1 MTDVNAIIRRHGE
14 LESQRATFDS
24 HWSEILKRVRP
35 QRDIMHGA
43 QPPQGQKVAHQ
54 VFDSTAELA
63 LGRFAAS
70 MESITTPGNERWHK
84 LVPQYPLTEDKG
96 TRTWLEAVTDQL
108 FRVRYSTESSFPE
121 QASEFYQDLGSIG
134 TACMFVDDDRVKRA
148 IRYRTIHM
156 SQIYLAQ
163 NFQGKVDTVHRIEPM
178 TARQLIQQFG
188 ADKVTDRVRE
198 ADAKGSEATFRVLHC
213 VYPRADV
220 QRWRWDAKGMPW
232 VSSYILV
239 DEKHLLEEGGY
250 HDFPYMIGRYVVTTG
265 EVYGRSPAMSALPDI
280 KAVNEMEKTII
291 RTGQR
296 NADPPLLM
304 SDESSLAPFQYRP
317 GALIPGGVDINGR
330 PTVMPLESGANLPI
344 TIEMSERRR
353 RAINEHFLVTL
364 FQILLEDRSQMTA
377 TEVLQR
383 AQEKGALLAPAF
395 KRLASE
401 FLGPLITREI
411 GIIARGD
418 AFPPPPPSWLEMGPG
433 AEYMVE
439 YHNEV
444 TRAQKSGEAV
454 GVMQLMEWAGPVAQV
469 KPEILDRIDYDEA
482 LKVLGEASNV
492 PSKVLRSDEEVAALR
507 GQRAQAEQA
516 AQMLQAGESASKSA
530 KNLAQAQ
537 ALAGTPDAALLP
549 GMGGM

>member
-1 MTDVNAIIRRHGE
+1 MDVDAIIRRQGE
-14 LESQRATFDS
+14 LEANRSGFDQ
-24 HWSEILKRVRP
+24 HWQEILKRVRP
-35 QRDIMHGA
+35 QRDIMHGS
-43 QPPQGQKVAHQ
+43 QPQQGQKVAHQ

-70 MESITTPGNERWHK
+70 MESITTPSGERWHK
-84 LVPQYPLTEDKG
+84 LVPQYPLEQDKD
-96 TRTWLEAVTDQL
+96 TKVWLEAVTDQL
-108 FRVRYSTESSFPE
+108 FRARYSTDSAFPE

-134 TACMFVDDDRVKRA
+134 TACMFVDDDLARRA

-163 NFQGKVDTVHRIEPM
+163 DFQGKVDTVHRLEPM

-188 ADKVTDRVRE
+188 ADKVTKKVLD
-198 ADAKGSEATFRVLHC
+198 ADAKNSEQPFRVLHC
-213 VYPRADV
+213 VYPRSDV
-220 QRWRWDAKGMPW
+220 QRWRWDAKGKPW
-232 VSSYILV
+232 VSTYLLL
-239 DEKHLLEEGGY
+239 DEKHVLEEGGY
-250 HDFPYMIGRYVVTTG
+250 YDFPYMIGRYVVTTG

-280 KAVNEMEKTII
+280 KAVNEMEKTVL
-291 RTGQR
+291 RVGQR
-296 NADPPLLM
+296 VADPPLLAL
-304 SDESSLAPFQYRP
+304 DDQSLAGFQIRP
-317 GALIPGGVDINGR
+317 GAIISGGIDVNGR
-330 PTVMPLESGANLPI
+330 ATVQALDTGANFPI
-344 TIEMSERRR
+344 TLELAERRR
-353 RAINEHFLVTL
+353 RAINDHFLVTL

-401 FLGPLITREI
+401 FLGPLITREV
-411 GIIARGD
+411 GIIARSGT
-418 AFPPPPPSWLEMGPG
+418 FPEPPPSWLEMGPG

-439 YHNEV
+439 YHNDV

-454 GVMQLMEWAGPVAQV
+454 GVMQMMEWTTPIAQV

-492 PSKVLRSDEEVAALR
+492 PSKVLRSDEQVAALR

-516 AQMLQAGESASKSA
+516 AQLLQAADIASGAA
-530 KNLAQAQ
+530 KNMAQAQ
-537 ALAGTPDAALLP
+537 ALSGTPGAALLP
-549 GMGGM
+549 GGMG